1 MHSSSSS
8 SSPSTKYK
16 CQVKRKS
23 DHLVNRS
30 LPFYS
35 SLSLRCGIKSE
46 QELGSRSRQEAQ
58 LIHPYPLDSP
68 SPASPEMAP
77 TRSLTSHKVNE
88 TAVAAAALAPQRET
102 ESLKLVLVSS
112 SSVFLRETTAQFE
125 GAGPSIYSSFFL
137 SIHRERPSSQGI
149 LRSPCLLRCRSG
161 QGWRPERGKRLRDA
175 FLEGYLRV
183 LEPDL
188 LKR

>member
-8 SSPSTKYK
+8 SSPFTKYK

-35 SLSLRCGIKSE
+35 SLSPRCGIKSE
-46 QELGSRSRQEAQ
+46 QELGSRSRQQAQ
-58 LIHPYPLDSP
+58 LIHPYPPNSP

-77 TRSLTSHKVNE
+77 TRSLTSHKANQ
-88 TAVAAAALAPQRET
+88 TAVAAAALAPQQET
-102 ESLKLVLVSS
+102 ESLRLVS
-112 SSVFLRETTAQFE
+112 SSVFLRETAAHSRGRSKRQQF
-125 GAGPSIYSSFFL
+125 FFEYTQ
-137 SIHRERPSSQGI
+137 RERALPRGI

-161 QGWRPERGKRLRDA
+161 HGWRPERGKHLRDA
-175 FLEGYLRV
+175 FLEAYLRV